1 MIQKLKSILIS
12 MTAVISFALT
22 AAIPATVMAVDCT
35 SGTGVDPTTTNTC
48 LCQGSNIDF
57 SSSPTSGSQSCENGS
72 SSVGKLIRT
81 IINVLSIIIG
91 AIAVI
96 MIIIGGFRYITSGGS
111 AEGTKA
117 ARQTIVYAIVGLV
130 IVALAQI
137 IVHFVLNNTINATNT
152 TG

>member
-12 MTAVISFALT
+12 LTAVISFALT

-35 SGTGVDPTTTNTC
+35 GGATPDATQTNAC
-48 LCQGSNIDF
+48 LCSGSNIDLTGN
-57 SSSPTSGSQSCENGS
+57 SSDKCGEGT

-81 IINVLSIIIG
+81 IINVLSVIIG

-152 TG
+152 TP